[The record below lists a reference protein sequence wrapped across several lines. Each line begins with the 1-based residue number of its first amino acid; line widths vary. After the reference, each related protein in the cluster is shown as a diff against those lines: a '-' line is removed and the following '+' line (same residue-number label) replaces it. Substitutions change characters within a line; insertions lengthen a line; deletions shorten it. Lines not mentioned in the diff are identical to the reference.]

1 MNKKLLGGRYEL
13 GEMIGTG
20 GMADVYIAEDK
31 RLSRQVAVKIL
42 RSDLARD
49 PSFIARFKKEA
60 LAAAGLNHPGI
71 VSVFDSGEEQG
82 ESANT
87 SYIVME
93 YVKGHTL
100 RAILHN
106 GDRLS
111 FDRAIEI
118 TEGILAALDYS
129 HQHGIIHRDIKPGN
143 IMLTKSGAVKVMDF
157 GIARALDDVG
167 ATMTS
172 TWNVVG
178 TAQYLSPEQAI
189 GDQADSR
196 SDLYSVGCLF
206 YELISGKP
214 PFTGDTPVAIAYQH
228 VSGVVTPATQLQPT
242 LNSMVDNFISVALA
256 KSPDDRYQSAIA
268 MLDDLKRL
276 ARGEA
281 ITREIPRIKKPTKRL
296 KMAALLSVVLLGLG
310 VVANFTIFSKT
321 DSKLSAGLPNVVGLT
336 ETQARE
342 LLVGFTITINRA
354 RDPRIPIDRVVSQ
367 LPLATSKVSS
377 GSSVTLTL
385 SDGPG
390 DATVPVGLI
399 GISLEEARILLVQSG
414 LVILRTNPVDSE
426 QVPGTVLV
434 VTPQSGETVRAGSG
448 VVLDIASG
456 NVQVPTLIG
465 VSEIQARTLLIQAG
479 FLVKIVDAIDA
490 TQPVGIVLAQA
501 PDGGS
506 VKTIGSSVTITIN
519 RAANN

>member
-1 MNKKLLGGRYEL
+1 
-13 GEMIGTG
+13 
-20 GMADVYIAEDK
+20 
-31 RLSRQVAVKIL
+31 
-42 RSDLARD
+42 
-49 PSFIARFKKEA
+49 
-60 LAAAGLNHPGI
+60 
-71 VSVFDSGEEQG
+71 
-82 ESANT
+82 
-87 SYIVME
+87 
-93 YVKGHTL
+93 
-100 RAILHN
+100 
-106 GDRLS
+106 
-111 FDRAIEI
+111 
-118 TEGILAALDYS
+118 
-129 HQHGIIHRDIKPGN
+129 
-143 IMLTKSGAVKVMDF
+143 
-157 GIARALDDVG
+157 
-167 ATMTS
+167 

-256 KSPDDRYQSAIA
+256 KSPDDRYQNAIA

-519 RAANN
+519 RAATN

>member
-1 MNKKLLGGRYEL
+1 M
-13 GEMIGTG
+13 
-20 GMADVYIAEDK
+20 
-31 RLSRQVAVKIL
+31 
-42 RSDLARD
+42 
-49 PSFIARFKKEA
+49 
-60 LAAAGLNHPGI
+60 
-71 VSVFDSGEEQG
+71 
-82 ESANT
+82 
-87 SYIVME
+87 
-93 YVKGHTL
+93 
-100 RAILHN
+100 
-106 GDRLS
+106 
-111 FDRAIEI
+111 
-118 TEGILAALDYS
+118 
-129 HQHGIIHRDIKPGN
+129 
-143 IMLTKSGAVKVMDF
+143 
-157 GIARALDDVG
+157 
-167 ATMTS
+167 
-172 TWNVVG
+172 
-178 TAQYLSPEQAI
+178 
-189 GDQADSR
+189 
-196 SDLYSVGCLF
+196 
-206 YELISGKP
+206 
-214 PFTGDTPVAIAYQH
+214 
-228 VSGVVTPATQLQPT
+228 
-242 LNSMVDNFISVALA
+242 
-256 KSPDDRYQSAIA
+256 
-268 MLDDLKRL
+268 
-276 ARGEA
+276 
-281 ITREIPRIKKPTKRL
+281 
-296 KMAALLSVVLLGLG
+296 
-310 VVANFTIFSKT
+310 ANFTIFSKT

-342 LLVGFTITINRA
+342 LLVGFTITIHRA

-519 RAANN
+519 RAATN